1 MEINQ
6 TVYLVKYAT
15 TQGVLEKVVAS
26 TSKGLYVR
34 LEGDKW
40 SLFTVGKEVVESREE
55 ADAIAKSMVTK
66 KIKSLE
72 KQAAKL
78 RKDWDI
84 S

>member
-34 LEGDKW
+34 LEGDRW
-40 SLFTVGKEVVESREE
+40 SLFTIGKEVVESREE
-55 ADAIAKSMVTK
+55 ADAIAKSMVIK